1 MLLVAFNLWNKA
13 KREKK
18 NPELKVGDN
27 VRLQMKYPGGHKKGY
42 MPTWS
47 KQVYKVTVI
56 DKTKQGTVYL
66 INKAQQHNL
75 LRTYQRTE
83 LLKV

>member
-1 MLLVAFNLWNKA
+1 MLLVAFNIWNKA

-56 DKTKQGTVYL
+56 DKNKQGTVYL
-66 INKAQQHNL
+66 INKVQQHNL
-75 LRTYQRTE
+75 LRTYQRSG

>member
-1 MLLVAFNLWNKA
+1 
-13 KREKK
+13 
-18 NPELKVGDN
+18 
-27 VRLQMKYPGGHKKGY
+27 MKYPGGHKKGY

-56 DKTKQGTVYL
+56 DKTKQGTVY
-66 INKAQQHNL
+66 IISKAQQHNL